1 MTQTTQRRTDHR
13 AGLDAAVT
21 GFSLFIRD
29 LCSEAQ
35 LEVSFAQYEDEDA
48 HIWVSLPS
56 SLTEEERED
65 LANRVAQKSIDLL
78 LSDGFLILGGVEEP

>member
-1 MTQTTQRRTDHR
+1 
-13 AGLDAAVT
+13 
-21 GFSLFIRD
+21 
-29 LCSEAQ
+29 